1 MNYITVFILFLL
13 NFILQTT
20 IFHFF
25 EIFGVVPNTTLV
37 LVIIFSFLYKEFYG
51 IFYGILFGLIQDI
64 FFGQIIGVAAF
75 AYFTAGLIIYELKRY
90 IYKDTLFTPA
100 IITLF
105 GVTYYHLVYWLFMTF
120 FNANFE
126 FFYMI
131 KTIYLIEIFYD
142 MAVAIFVYKLLI
154 NRFHSYGYYR

>member
-1 MNYITVFILFLL
+1 VFFL

-20 IFHFF
+20 LFHFF
-25 EIFGVVPNTTLV
+25 EIFGVIPNTTLV
-37 LVIIFSFLYKEFYG
+37 LVIIISFLYEEYYG
-51 IFYGILFGLIQDI
+51 VVYGVLFGLVQDI

-75 AYFTAGLIIYELKRY
+75 VYFTAGLIIYEMKRY

-100 IITLF
+100 IITFL
-105 GVTYYHLVYWLFMTF
+105 GVTYYHLAYWVFMSF
-120 FNANFE
+120 FNTDFG

-142 MAVAIFVYKLLI
+142 MAVAIFIYKLLI
-154 NRFHSYGYYR
+154 SRFHSYSYYR